1 MTVLLRL
8 ILLSILVSVQIQ
20 VYINYYNNFNKNIN
34 GENSM
39 KLKKA
44 EILSL
49 EEIKMID
56 DATRV
61 VLSEIGILVYSEKIL
76 KLLDEK
82 GVEVDFDNKIVKLNT
97 KIIDKCLRSAPEEI
111 KIFNRDMEYF
121 LNIGKGNKTYAAS
134 GHNAIYYYD
143 EGKKERR
150 PVTKVEVGNFAL
162 ISDYLD
168 NIDIVGVEAMP
179 QDVFP
184 KASILHAVD
193 AVLANTAKPV
203 YFSPENAKETEAL
216 IEIIKIV
223 CNGSKIYEK
232 PIGICQISPISPL
245 TWSSGTAEALAF
257 LAQEKFPLVIL
268 PEPYSGVTSP
278 ITMAGLVTMNNIEN
292 LAGIIFSQ
300 LINPGTPVIYGAA
313 WTTFEMKKSAVLIAT
328 IERNICT
335 VAGAQ
340 LASYYNLPSHCI
352 AFDTDSNIYDEQNG
366 FEKIINVISTM
377 QSGIDIIINAGMIG
391 TGMSVSYEQLIVDN
405 EIAKF
410 VRKYLDG
417 IDVNKDTIGLDTIKS
432 VGHHRNFLAEE
443 HTFKYLRSKEYMD
456 YDVSNRDIYENWV
469 RKGRPSVTDNA
480 KILANKIISEHK
492 VKSLSLE
499 KKEKISKILQGFEN
513 SFKD

>member
-300 LINPGTPVIYGAA
+300 LINPGTPVIY
-313 WTTFEMKKSAVLIAT
+313 
-328 IERNICT
+328 
-335 VAGAQ
+335 
-340 LASYYNLPSHCI
+340 
-352 AFDTDSNIYDEQNG
+352 
-366 FEKIINVISTM
+366 
-377 QSGIDIIINAGMIG
+377 
-391 TGMSVSYEQLIVDN
+391 
-405 EIAKF
+405 
-410 VRKYLDG
+410 
-417 IDVNKDTIGLDTIKS
+417 
-432 VGHHRNFLAEE
+432 
-443 HTFKYLRSKEYMD
+443 
-456 YDVSNRDIYENWV
+456 
-469 RKGRPSVTDNA
+469 
-480 KILANKIISEHK
+480 
-492 VKSLSLE
+492 
-499 KKEKISKILQGFEN
+499 
-513 SFKD
+513 